1 MVFKGEVMK
10 AQKQKSIKKTVFSVD
25 EALCTGC
32 GKCVKACPMLI
43 LKIENKKC
51 IMVKEFMCLECG
63 TCMRTCP
70 EKAIMI
76 EGLDIMGTVEE

>member
-1 MVFKGEVMK
+1 MNVQNQGK
-10 AQKQKSIKKTVFSVD
+10 IKKTVFSVD

-43 LKIENKKC
+43 LKIKEKKC

-63 TCMRTCP
+63 TCMRKCP

-76 EGLDIMGTVEE
+76 EGLDIMGTIEDV